1 MRYHKLRSF
10 FKTIEN
16 NLCKLLFK
24 PKDWVATNDKS
35 SIAYECNCS
44 NSKTFYFGESK
55 RSLKSCSDEDERSV
69 RNGDCKKNE
78 ISKNTTG
85 KHIATLA
92 GIRRKLLIE
101 KAG

>member
-16 NLCKLLFK
+16 NFCKLLFK
-24 PKDWVATNDKS
+24 PKDRVATNDKS

-55 RSLKSCSDEDERSV
+55 RSLKSC
-69 RNGDCKKNE
+69 CFFFIYIYIIYLLLTK
-78 ISKNTTG
+78 IY
-85 KHIATLA
+85 TL
-92 GIRRKLLIE
+92 
-101 KAG
+101 